1 MLNHD
6 PHKAILSPCIG
17 VCALDIDGLCTG
29 CHRTAGEIA
38 HWMYYSDA
46 ERAHLMH
53 EVLPQRAAETA
64 K

>member
-1 MLNHD
+1 MLNRD
-6 PHKAILSPCIG
+6 PPKAFLSPCIG
-17 VCALDIDGLCTG
+17 VCALDTDGLCSG

-46 ERAHLMH
+46 ERSRLMH
-53 EVLPQRAAETA
+53 EVLPQRALETG